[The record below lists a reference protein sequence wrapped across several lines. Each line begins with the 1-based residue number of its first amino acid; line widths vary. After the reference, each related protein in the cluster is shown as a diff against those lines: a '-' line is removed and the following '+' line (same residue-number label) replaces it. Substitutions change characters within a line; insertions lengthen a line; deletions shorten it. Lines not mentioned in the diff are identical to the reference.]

1 MLKFIRGKGQQ
12 PAAERQKLQK
22 DLFAFRKTV
31 QHGFPNKPTAIAWD
45 PSLRLMIIGTA
56 SGAIK
61 VFGRPGVEF
70 YGQHSGESG
79 EVAVTKIIALPNEGR
94 VISQCEDNSL
104 HLWEINEN
112 SVIETKS
119 LHNEGKLKKI
129 SAMCLESNGD
139 HLLLGT
145 EGGNIYL
152 LNLKTFTMS
161 DQIIYQ
167 DVVMQ
172 NVPKDF
178 KVNPG
183 AVEGIAEQPGH
194 PDNILIAYQ
203 RGLMV
208 LWNKATPGAQQ
219 LMGLFSR
226 AQTFISQQ
234 QLESVHWVSETRF
247 VFSHNDGSY
256 AFATPGSEQIQAPQT
271 PYGPYPCKSIRKI
284 IVHPMAD
291 GDELIIFSGGM
302 LRGHHGDRQTI
313 TVKKE
318 SPVEEEESDKKKAKK
333 PHVTFDFTSKVIDF
347 FTIMPKQKQDNDDG
361 ENEEKPKN
369 KVLEPEALVILAEE
383 EIVAIDL
390 TDPDWK
396 MMSLPYLVSLHAS
409 AVTCS
414 QHVPNVPEELWNALE
429 AAGKA
434 QTGHLYSDKP
444 WPIDGGVLLCK
455 KPADPEKPKSRELLL
470 TGHEDGTVRFWNASD
485 VSLTPLYK
493 YNSSVLFTGE
503 HLFALEPPAED
514 EDEDEFPPFRKVG
527 SFDPYSDDPRLAVKK
542 VLLCPQSSTLIVAGT
557 AGHVIVAKVVAE
569 EAKDVMTKATSMNIV
584 NDRDGFVWKG
594 YDQLPVRNE
603 KIDYPAGSFH
613 PQSLLQIH
621 PPAAVTALAMHSE
634 WGLLAAGTAH
644 GLAVFDYV
652 RNKAVSVKC
661 TLNPNDLS
669 GAGDTP
675 ISRRKSFKKSLRESF
690 RRLRKGRSQRRAT
703 TTTGNSPPRAGAPAE
718 PKKKETPSLPSSPSG
733 DPAVDVKPVE
743 RQIEARPVDDAL
755 GSMVRCLY
763 FARSYIISMQNTTP
777 TLWAG
782 TNNGTVYV
790 FTLGIPAG
798 VRRTEEDVI
807 CTLGKEIQLKHRA
820 PVIAI
825 NILDGSNIPLPEPF
839 EAEKGVCAG
848 PDMASPHRVVIASEE
863 QFKIFNLPSL
873 KPFCKYKL
881 TAHEGSRVRKT
892 GFAKFT
898 CPVEPSGVHE
908 ETCLLCLTNL
918 GECIV
923 LSIPE
928 LRRQLNAATIKRED
942 INGISSLTFTK
953 SGEAFYLHS
962 SSELQR
968 ISLSASK
975 VTKAHCA
982 LNLPPNAR
990 TVEPEIP
997 TIEIDQPEEEAPA
1010 VETETVETKVE
1021 EPVVVEKEPVTV
1033 PKVINENGVAS
1044 TNGEESPK
1052 MKPAASTTDINGD
1065 DDKQD
1070 LSSLGD
1076 ITIDSVKDHLLNSS
1090 LFKNVGSSEDLHS
1103 RLAGLKMEVTS
1114 RTSEISTQNQQ
1125 VVVKTTTV
1133 ISQQAATNGITTNGD
1148 VETTETQHHNASEE
1162 LNSTT
1167 VEKELTT
1174 GTETTT
1180 THATITL
1187 PPGVELSAADLEN
1200 FEITTTTVTTEKSKA
1215 PLARPEEV
1223 GS

>member
-12 PAAERQKLQK
+12 PTAERQKLQK

-31 QHGFPNKPTAIAWD
+31 QHGFPNKPTALAWD

-70 YGQHSGESG
+70 YGQHTIESG
-79 EVAVTKIIALPNEGR
+79 ENAVTKIVALPNEGR
-94 VISQCEDNSL
+94 LVSLCDDNSL
-104 HLWEINEN
+104 HLWEINES
-112 SVIETKS
+112 SVVETKS
-119 LHNEGKLKKI
+119 LSLEGKLKKI
-129 SAMCLESNGD
+129 SAMCLESSGE

-152 LNLKTFTMS
+152 LNLKTFVMP
-161 DQIIYQ
+161 DNIIYQ

-172 NVPKDF
+172 NVPDDYK
-178 KVNPG
+178 KNPG
-183 AVEGIAEQPGH
+183 AVEAIAEQPGH
-194 PDNILIAYQ
+194 PDNILIGYN

-226 AQTFISQQ
+226 TQTFISTQ

-247 VFSHNDGSY
+247 VSSHNDGSY
-256 AFATPGSEQIQAPQT
+256 AFWSPGSDSMLEST
-271 PYGPYPCKSIRKI
+271 TVYGPFPCKAVTKI
-284 IVHPMAD
+284 FVYPTAEH
-291 GDELIIFSGGM
+291 GELVLFSGGM
-302 LRGHHGDRQTI
+302 PRSTYGDRHTI
-313 TVKKE
+313 TVMAKE
-318 SPVEEEESDKKKAKK
+318 NEK
-333 PHVTFDFTSKVIDF
+333 HVVFDFTSKVIDF
-347 FTIMPKQKQDNDDG
+347 FTVFPKQEDG
-361 ENEEKPKN
+361 KDADS
-369 KVLEPEALVILAEE
+369 PEALVVLAEE
-383 EIVAIDL
+383 EVVAIDL
-390 TDPDWK
+390 TNPEWK
-396 MMSLPYLVSLHAS
+396 MMALPYLVSLHAS

-414 QHVPNVPEELWNALE
+414 QHVPNVPEELWDNIV

-434 QTGHLYSDKP
+434 QTEHLYSDKP
-444 WPIDGGVLLCK
+444 WPIDGGIILCQ
-455 KPADPEKPKSRELLL
+455 KPGSDKPKARELLL

-485 VSLTPLYK
+485 VALTPLYK

-503 HLFALEPPAED
+503 HLDVLEQPPEDNED
-514 EDEDEFPPFRKVG
+514 EWPPFRKVG
-527 SFDPYSDDPRLAVKK
+527 TFDPYSDDPRLAVKK
-542 VLLCPQSSTLIVAGT
+542 VLLCPLSSTLVVAGT
-557 AGHVIVAKVVAE
+557 AGHIITATISSEPVNKEI
-569 EAKDVMTKATSMNIV
+569 KAVTMNIV

-594 YDQLPVRNE
+594 HDHLPARTAS
-603 KIDYPAGSFH
+603 ISFAVGFQ
-613 PQSLLQIH
+613 PQNLLQLY
-621 PPAAVTALAMHSE
+621 PPAAVTALAIHSE

-644 GLAVFDYV
+644 GLAVFDYT
-652 RNKAVSVKC
+652 RSKAVSVKC

-669 GAGDTP
+669 GSGDTP

-690 RRLRKGRSQRRAT
+690 RRLRKGRSQRRTNAS
-703 TTTGNSPPRAGAPAE
+703 SPTRNTVPE
-718 PKKKETPSLPSSPSG
+718 KKKETSSVASSPSG
-733 DPAVDVKPVE
+733 DLSPVELKPVE
-743 RQIEARPVDDAL
+743 RQVEARPVDDAL

-790 FTLGIPAG
+790 FTLAIPAG
-798 VRRTEEDVI
+798 VRRTEEDVN

-825 NILDGSNIPLPEPF
+825 TILDGSSVPLPEPF
-839 EAEKGVCAG
+839 EAEKGVSPG

-873 KPFCKYKL
+873 KPYCKYKL

-898 CPVEPSGVHE
+898 CPMEPAGTHE

-918 GECIV
+918 GDCLV

-928 LRRQLNAATIKRED
+928 LRRQLNAAAIKRED

-953 SGEAFYLHS
+953 AGEALYLHS

-990 TVEPEIP
+990 SSETNTEETQEEIVEG
-997 TIEIDQPEEEAPA
+997 TA
-1010 VETETVETKVE
+1010 ETEGETQASQQTSVQR
-1021 EPVVVEKEPVTV
+1021 T
-1033 PKVINENGVAS
+1033 ITENGVVGS
-1044 TNGEESPK
+1044 TGGEESPK
-1052 MKPAASTTDINGD
+1052 EPSLRPAASTTDVNGED
-1065 DDKQD
+1065 DRQD
-1070 LSSLGD
+1070 LSSIGD
-1076 ITIDSVKDHLLNSS
+1076 ITIDSVKDHLLNAT
-1090 LFKNVGSSEDLHS
+1090 SSEELHS

-1114 RTSEISTQNQQ
+1114 RTSEISTQNQSM
-1125 VVVKTTTV
+1125 VVKTTTV
-1133 ISQQAATNGITTNGD
+1133 VSQTTNNTTVNGE
-1148 VETTETQHHNASEE
+1148 VETSQTNETQQM
-1162 LNSTT
+1162 NSTT
-1167 VEKELTT
+1167 VEREIRS

-1187 PPGVELSAADLEN
+1187 PPNVEISAADLANLEV
-1200 FEITTTTVTTEKSKA
+1200 TTTTVTTEKSKA

>member
-12 PAAERQKLQK
+12 PTAERQKLQK

-31 QHGFPNKPTAIAWD
+31 QHGFPNKPTALAWD

-70 YGQHSGESG
+70 YGQHTIESG
-79 EVAVTKIIALPNEGR
+79 EHAVTKIVALPNEGR
-94 VISQCEDNSL
+94 VVSLCDDNSL
-104 HLWEINEN
+104 HLWEINES
-112 SVIETKS
+112 SVVETKS
-119 LHNEGKLKKI
+119 LSLEGKLKKI
-129 SAMCLESNGD
+129 SAMCLESSGE

-152 LNLKTFTMS
+152 LNLKTFLVP
-161 DQIIYQ
+161 DNIIYQ

-172 NVPKDF
+172 NVPDDYK
-178 KVNPG
+178 KNPG
-183 AVEGIAEQPGH
+183 AVEAIAEQPGH
-194 PDNILIAYQ
+194 PDNILIGYN

-219 LMGLFSR
+219 
-226 AQTFISQQ
+226 TFVSTQ

-247 VFSHNDGSY
+247 VSSHNDGSY
-256 AFATPGSEQIQAPQT
+256 AFWSPGSDAMLESTT
-271 PYGPYPCKSIRKI
+271 PYGPFPCKAVTKI
-284 IVHPMAD
+284 LVYPTAEH
-291 GDELIIFSGGM
+291 GELVLFSGGM
-302 LRGHHGDRQTI
+302 QRASYGDRHTI
-313 TVKKE
+313 TVMTKE
-318 SPVEEEESDKKKAKK
+318 K
-333 PHVTFDFTSKVIDF
+333 HVVFDFTSKVIDF
-347 FTIMPKQKQDNDDG
+347 FTVFPKQQDDKETPDDG
-361 ENEEKPKN
+361 
-369 KVLEPEALVILAEE
+369 PEALIVLAEE
-383 EIVAIDL
+383 EVVAIDL
-390 TDPDWK
+390 INPEWK
-396 MMSLPYLVSLHAS
+396 MMALPYLVSLHAS

-414 QHVPNVPEELWNALE
+414 QHVPNVPEELWDSIV

-434 QTGHLYSDKP
+434 QTEHLYSDRA
-444 WPIDGGVLLCK
+444 WPIDGGIILNQK
-455 KPADPEKPKSRELLL
+455 SANEKPKGRELLL

-485 VSLTPLYK
+485 VALTPLYK
-493 YNSSVLFTGE
+493 YNSSILFTGE
-503 HLFALEPPAED
+503 HLDVLEQPPED
-514 EDEDEFPPFRKVG
+514 DENEWPPFRKVG
-527 SFDPYSDDPRLAVKK
+527 TFDPYSDDPRLAVKK
-542 VLLCPQSSTLIVAGT
+542 VLLCPLSSTLVVAGT
-557 AGHVIVAKVVAE
+557 AGHVITATVSSEPANKE
-569 EAKDVMTKATSMNIV
+569 IKAVTMNIV

-594 YDQLPVRNE
+594 HDHLPVRTTS
-603 KIDYPAGSFH
+603 ISFAVGFQ
-613 PQSLLQIH
+613 PQSLLQLY
-621 PPAAVTALAMHSE
+621 PPAAVTALAIHSE

-644 GLAVFDYV
+644 GLAVFDYT
-652 RNKAVSVKC
+652 RAKAVNVKC

-703 TTTGNSPPRAGAPAE
+703 TAGSPTRNPTE
-718 PKKKETPSLPSSPSG
+718 KKKDVVASSPIG
-733 DPAVDVKPVE
+733 DLSPIELKPVE
-743 RQIEARPVDDAL
+743 RQVEARPVDDAL

-790 FTLGIPAG
+790 FTLAIPAG
-798 VRRTEEDVI
+798 VRRTEEDVN

-825 NILDGSNIPLPEPF
+825 TILDGSSVPLPEPF
-839 EAEKGVCAG
+839 EAEKGVSPG

-873 KPFCKYKL
+873 KPYCKYKL

-892 GFAKFT
+892 GFAKFS
-898 CPVEPSGVHE
+898 CPVEPAGTHE

-918 GECIV
+918 GDCLL

-928 LRRQLNAATIKRED
+928 LRRQLNAAAIKRED

-953 SGEAFYLHS
+953 AGEALYLHS

-968 ISLSASK
+968 ISLSTSK
-975 VTKAHCA
+975 VTKANCA

-990 TVEPEIP
+990 SYPEADSEETQEQGIVEG
-997 TIEIDQPEEEAPA
+997 AA
-1010 VETETVETKVE
+1010 ETEGETAQGSQPTTVQRTIV
-1021 EPVVVEKEPVTV
+1021 
-1033 PKVINENGVAS
+1033 ENGVVGS
-1044 TNGEESPK
+1044 TDGEESPK
-1052 MKPAASTTDINGD
+1052 EPSLQPAASTNDVNGED
-1065 DDKQD
+1065 DRQD
-1070 LSSLGD
+1070 LSSIGD

-1090 LFKNVGSSEDLHS
+1090 LFRNATSSEELHS

-1114 RTSEISTQNQQ
+1114 RTSEISTQNQSL
-1125 VVVKTTTV
+1125 VVKTTTV
-1133 ISQQAATNGITTNGD
+1133 VSQTTN
-1148 VETTETQHHNASEE
+1148 TTTA
-1162 LNSTT
+1162 STT
-1167 VEKELTT
+1167 VEREIRS

-1187 PPGVELSAADLEN
+1187 PPNVEISDILQ
-1200 FEITTTTVTTEKSKA
+1200 
-1215 PLARPEEV
+1215 
-1223 GS
+1223 

>member
-1 MLKFIRGKGQQ
+1 MLKFIKGQQ
-12 PAAERQKLQK
+12 PTDRNCKRKKLQK

-31 QHGFPNKPTAIAWD
+31 QHGFPNKPTALAWD

-70 YGQHSGESG
+70 YGQHTIESG
-79 EVAVTKIIALPNEGR
+79 ENAVTKIVALPNEGR
-94 VISQCEDNSL
+94 VVSLCDDNSL
-104 HLWEINEN
+104 HLWEINES
-112 SVIETKS
+112 SVVETKS
-119 LHNEGKLKKI
+119 LSLEGKLKKI
-129 SAMCLESNGD
+129 SAMCLESSGE

-152 LNLKTFTMS
+152 LNLKTFVMP
-161 DQIIYQ
+161 DNIIYQ

-172 NVPKDF
+172 NVPDDYK
-178 KVNPG
+178 KNPG
-183 AVEGIAEQPGH
+183 AVEAIAEQPGH
-194 PDNILIAYQ
+194 PDNILIGYN

-226 AQTFISQQ
+226 AQTFVSTQ

-247 VFSHNDGSY
+247 VSSHNDGSY
-256 AFATPGSEQIQAPQT
+256 AFWSPGSDSMLESST
-271 PYGPYPCKSIRKI
+271 PYGPFPCKAVTKI
-284 IVHPMAD
+284 LVYPTA
-291 GDELIIFSGGM
+291 ELGELVLFSGGM
-302 LRGHHGDRQTI
+302 QRASYGDRHTI
-313 TVKKE
+313 TVM
-318 SPVEEEESDKKKAKK
+318 AKGK
-333 PHVTFDFTSKVIDF
+333 HVVFDFTSKVIDF
-347 FTIMPKQKQDNDDG
+347 FTVFPKQEDG
-361 ENEEKPKN
+361 KDASDS
-369 KVLEPEALVILAEE
+369 PEALIVLAEE

-390 TDPDWK
+390 NNPEWK
-396 MMSLPYLVSLHAS
+396 MMALPYLVSLHAS

-414 QHVPNVPEELWNALE
+414 QHVPNVPEELWENII

-434 QTGHLYSDKP
+434 QTEHLYSDKS
-444 WPIDGGVLLCK
+444 WPIDGGIILNQKSENDKL
-455 KPADPEKPKSRELLL
+455 KSRELLL

-485 VSLTPLYK
+485 VALTPLYK
-493 YNSSVLFTGE
+493 YNSSILFTGE
-503 HLFALEPPAED
+503 HLDVLEQPPEDD
-514 EDEDEFPPFRKVG
+514 EDEWPPFRKVG
-527 SFDPYSDDPRLAVKK
+527 TFDPYSDDPRLAVKK
-542 VLLCPQSSTLIVAGT
+542 VLLCPLSSTLVVAGT
-557 AGHVIVAKVVAE
+557 AGHIITTTISSEPVNKEI
-569 EAKDVMTKATSMNIV
+569 KAITMNIV

-594 YDQLPVRNE
+594 HDRLPARTTS
-603 KIDYPAGSFH
+603 ISFAVGFQ
-613 PQSLLQIH
+613 PQSLLQLY

-644 GLAVFDYV
+644 GLAVFDYT
-652 RNKAVSVKC
+652 RAKAVNVKC

-690 RRLRKGRSQRRAT
+690 RRLRKGRSQRRTNAT
-703 TTTGNSPPRAGAPAE
+703 SPTRNTTSE
-718 PKKKETPSLPSSPSG
+718 KKKETSSVASSPSG
-733 DPAVDVKPVE
+733 DLSPVELKPVE
-743 RQIEARPVDDAL
+743 RQVEARPVDDAL

-790 FTLGIPAG
+790 FTLAIPAG
-798 VRRTEEDVI
+798 VRRTEEDVN

-825 NILDGSNIPLPEPF
+825 TILDGSSVPLPEPF
-839 EAEKGVCAG
+839 EAEKGVSPG

-873 KPFCKYKL
+873 KPYCKYKL
-881 TAHEGSRVRKT
+881 TANEGSRVRKT

-898 CPVEPSGVHE
+898 CPIEPAGTHE
-908 ETCLLCLTNL
+908 ETCLLCLSNL
-918 GECIV
+918 GDCLV
-923 LSIPE
+923 LSVPE
-928 LRRQLNAATIKRED
+928 LRRQLNAAVIKKED

-953 SGEAFYLHS
+953 AGEALYLYS

-990 TVEPEIP
+990 SFPETNNEETQEQGVVEG
-997 TIEIDQPEEEAPA
+997 TA
-1010 VETETVETKVE
+1010 ETEGDTTQGSQPDAVQRM
-1021 EPVVVEKEPVTV
+1021 
-1033 PKVINENGVAS
+1033 IMENGVVGS
-1044 TNGEESPK
+1044 TGGEESPK
-1052 MKPAASTTDINGD
+1052 ESSLQPAASTNDVNGED
-1065 DDKQD
+1065 DRQD
-1070 LSSLGD
+1070 LSSIGD
-1076 ITIDSVKDHLLNSS
+1076 ITIDSVKDHLLNAT
-1090 LFKNVGSSEDLHS
+1090 SSEELHS

-1114 RTSEISTQNQQ
+1114 RTSEISTQNQSL
-1125 VVVKTTTV
+1125 VVKTTTV
-1133 ISQQAATNGITTNGD
+1133 VSQTTNNTTANGEI
-1148 VETTETQHHNASEE
+1148 ETSQTNETQQM
-1162 LNSTT
+1162 NSTT
-1167 VEKELTT
+1167 VEREIRS

-1187 PPGVELSAADLEN
+1187 PPNVEISAADLAN
-1200 FEITTTTVTTEKSKA
+1200 LEITTTTVTTEKSKA